1 MELKFFSPCLEWLLQ
16 SQTSH
21 VEWLSL
27 FETLNQEIICSSFLS
42 NPKLKIISSQESL
55 TDNGNKIQAAFGMS
69 LEAPKK
75 LILEQCDWSLLCL
88 EGGTKL

>member
-1 MELKFFSPCLEWLLQ
+1 MWNGF
-16 SQTSH
+16 
-21 VEWLSL
+21 LSL
-27 FETLNQEIICSSFLS
+27 KLSSKKQFAVLLFLS

-55 TDNGNKIQAAFGMS
+55 TNNGNKIQAAFGMS

-88 EGGTKL
+88 EGGTKLWCAM

>member
-1 MELKFFSPCLEWLLQ
+1 MWNGF
-16 SQTSH
+16 
-21 VEWLSL
+21 LSL
-27 FETLNQEIICSSFLS
+27 KLSSKKQFAVLLFLS

-55 TDNGNKIQAAFGMS
+55 TNNGNKIQAAFGMS